1 MPLVLKQSSALLCAR
16 VMLSSNLWVNMGL
29 VNGAMGTIKV
39 ICSHN
44 GAASPDLPAAV
55 TVQFDTYSGPTLP
68 DGTVPIAPSY
78 MVSINQPGFTTA
90 TTSQA
95 SPGCDHS

>member
-1 MPLVLKQSSALLCAR
+1 
-16 VMLSSNLWVNMGL
+16 MGL
-29 VNGAMGTIKV
+29 VNDAMVTIKV

-68 DGTVPIAPSY
+68 DGTVLIAPSY
-78 MVSINQPGFTTA
+78 MVSINQPVFVCLEQYPFLLFEPCHTLWYA
-90 TTSQA
+90 TELKM
-95 SPGCDHS
+95 HF